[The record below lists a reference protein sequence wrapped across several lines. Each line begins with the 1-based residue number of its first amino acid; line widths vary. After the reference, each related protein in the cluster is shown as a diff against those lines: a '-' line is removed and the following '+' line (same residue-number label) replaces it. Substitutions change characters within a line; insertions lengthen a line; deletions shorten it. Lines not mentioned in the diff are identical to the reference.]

1 MQALSSDFGILQKK
15 YLQTDNIHRNMSP
28 NISENIN
35 GYIKIHIS
43 EDKMTAEV
51 DLYPPGEGGS
61 RFTTISVEADLNAE
75 GVIFGVDKKGLEKG
89 ILRCLTEGNNV
100 KGLVAARG
108 LKAVKAVPSYWHLK
122 KRLLSL
128 PEADI
133 NSPNVDYRE
142 TSPFFLVKKGEALAK
157 RVPENPGTPGKNIL
171 GEILP
176 AGVKDIRQFKPGE
189 SIIEKEGTLYAA
201 SLGRFEIREKVMSV
215 NETLEIAGNVDYST
229 GHIAFPGDV
238 IIHGSVSDG
247 FRVAAGKSIFVKQ
260 TMDVSQVLSH
270 GDLVVEGGIKGRGEA
285 LIRVSGRISAKFIE
299 NASVEAHGGIRI
311 EKSGI
316 HSKFFSLGLIDLGDA
331 GVLVGG
337 EVWALGG
344 VKAGSIGRPGSPS
357 CNLRAGCDY
366 LVERKYKGLQ
376 EHIDRLETKLEKLKS
391 RPNLKTG
398 HHEMISQVEEVLV
411 KMNKSSKELLDQR
424 YPNKEAVVTV
434 IGKIAEGTEIHI
446 CELSM
451 HLSSSMEAVTFFYDE
466 EGPRISSRSLTSS
479 EKTTSGDS
487 QTEAEDEAD
496 AAG

>member
-1 MQALSSDFGILQKK
+1 M
-15 YLQTDNIHRNMSP
+15 YRNMIS
-28 NISENIN
+28 NISENKN
-35 GYIKIHIS
+35 GYVEIHIS

-61 RFTTISVEADLNAE
+61 RFTTISVEVDLNAE
-75 GVIFGVDKKGLEKG
+75 GVIFGVDKKGLEIG
-89 ILRCLTEGNNV
+89 ILQCLTESIAV

-128 PEADI
+128 PEADLK
-133 NSPNVDYRE
+133 STNVDYRE
-142 TSPFFLVKKGEALAK
+142 TNPFFLVKKGEALAK
-157 RVPENPGTPGKNIL
+157 RVSENPGSAGNNIL
-171 GEILP
+171 GEVLP
-176 AGVKDIRQFKPGE
+176 AGVKDITQFKPGE
-189 SIIEKEGTLYAA
+189 NIIEKEGTLYAA
-201 SLGRFEIREKVMSV
+201 SFGRFEISEKVMSV

-238 IIHGSVSDG
+238 IIHGSVCDG

-285 LIRVSGRISAKFIE
+285 LIRVSGRVNAKFIE
-299 NASVEAHGGIRI
+299 NTTVEAHGGIGI

-316 HSKFFSLGLIDLGDA
+316 HSKFFSLDLIDLGET

-357 CNLRAGCDY
+357 CNLRVGCDY
-366 LVERKYKGLQ
+366 LVERKYEGLQ
-376 EHIDRLETKLEKLKS
+376 EHMDRLETKLDKLRKRS
-391 RPNLKTG
+391 NLKPV
-398 HHEMISQVEEVLV
+398 HQEMISQVEEVLE
-411 KMNKSSKELLDQR
+411 KMTKSSKELLDKR
-424 YPNKEAVVTV
+424 YPNQDAVVTV
-434 IGKIAEGTEIHI
+434 IGKITEGTEIHI

-451 HLSSSMEAVTFFYDE
+451 HLSSPMEAVTFFYDE
-466 EGPRISSRSLTSS
+466 DGPRISTRSLTASD
-479 EKTTSGDS
+479 KKN
-487 QTEAEDEAD
+487 AEV
-496 AAG
+496 AG

>member
-1 MQALSSDFGILQKK
+1 
-15 YLQTDNIHRNMSP
+15 
-28 NISENIN
+28 
-35 GYIKIHIS
+35 
-43 EDKMTAEV
+43 MTAEV

-61 RFTTISVEADLNAE
+61 SFTTNSVEADLNAE
-75 GVIFGVDKKGLEKG
+75 GVIFGVDKKGLEIG
-89 ILRCLTEGNNV
+89 ILRCLTESIAV

-108 LKAVKAVPSYWHLK
+108 LKTVKAVPSYWHLK

-128 PEADI
+128 PEADL

-142 TSPFFLVKKGEALAK
+142 TNPFFLVKKGEALAK
-157 RVPENPGTPGKNIL
+157 RVPENPGSVGKNIL
-171 GEILP
+171 GEVLP
-176 AGVKDIRQFKPGE
+176 AGVKDIRQFNPGE
-189 SIIEKEGTLYAA
+189 NIIEKEGTLYAA

-215 NETLEIAGNVDYST
+215 NETLEIAGNVDYTT

-238 IIHGSVSDG
+238 IIHGSVCDG

-285 LIRVSGRISAKFIE
+285 LVRVSGRINAKFIE
-299 NASVEAHGGIRI
+299 NATVEAHGGIKV

-316 HSKFFSLGLIDLGDA
+316 HSKFFSLDLIDLGEA

-357 CNLRAGCDY
+357 CNLRVGCDY
-366 LVERKYKGLQ
+366 LVERKYKGIQ
-376 EHIDRLETKLEKLKS
+376 EHIDRLETKLDKLRNRS
-391 RPNLKTG
+391 NLKPG
-398 HHEMISQVEEVLV
+398 HQEMISQVEEVLE
-411 KMNKSSKELLDQR
+411 KMTKSSKELLDKR
-424 YPNKEAVVTV
+424 YPNQGAVVTV

-451 HLSSSMEAVTFFYDE
+451 HLSSPMEAVTFFYDE
-466 EGPRISSRSLTSS
+466 EGPRISTRSLTTAD
-479 EKTTSGDS
+479 KKTSGD
-487 QTEAEDEAD
+487 TPDEAE